1 MAAAA
6 SNTILRAHFN
16 DNFRSQLATASF
28 PDLGIAIV
36 MRQFGDHVANT
47 RGYVRVSL
55 DEPVRRRN
63 MAIAAARPNAF
74 AAGPMRRLLKMGSA
88 DMKAI
93 EWQDVQNAVVD
104 M

>member
-1 MAAAA
+1 
-6 SNTILRAHFN
+6 
-16 DNFRSQLATASF
+16 
-28 PDLGIAIV
+28 

-47 RGYVRVSL
+47 GGDVRVSL

-74 AAGPMRRLLKMGSA
+74 AAGPMRRLLKMGMA
-88 DMKAI
+88 AMKAI

-104 M
+104 V